1 MPVVIDDDP
10 KAKKT
15 DEFYGKFV
23 YLSEGIG
30 DFVYGDRKI
39 SKIYTSVNTF
49 LHKYIK
55 AKSKKPIKKLQG
67 AKISN
72 ELSSYVEREKETRR
86 TMGMGILSVIILSV
100 IVVIL
105 YILNYIFSTLFD
117 IMEWW
122 IVAITVIG
130 IVVPLLT
137 ALTYLIAKGDY

>member
-10 KAKKT
+10 KSKKT

-30 DFVYGDRKI
+30 DFVYGDKKI
-39 SKIYTSVNTF
+39 SKICTSVNIF

-55 AKSKKPIKKLQG
+55 PKPKKSVKKLQG

-72 ELSSYVEREKETRR
+72 ELSSYVEHEREARR

-100 IVVIL
+100 SI
-105 YILNYIFSTLFD
+105 
-117 IMEWW
+117 
-122 IVAITVIG
+122 
-130 IVVPLLT
+130 
-137 ALTYLIAKGDY
+137 